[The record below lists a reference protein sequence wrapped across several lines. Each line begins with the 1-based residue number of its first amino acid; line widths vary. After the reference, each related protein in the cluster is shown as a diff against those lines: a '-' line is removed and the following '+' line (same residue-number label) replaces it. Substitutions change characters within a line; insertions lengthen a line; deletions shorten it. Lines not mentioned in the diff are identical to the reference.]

1 MYLSDPRWA
10 WNASETTA
18 TGVGFKNLSAPLPA
32 SKLGCQRTL
41 WSCTTGARPIIWRG
55 GEGLRSRGRAA
66 RPPGS
71 GQWEPVVPGAGEA
84 GELGFYSRTANHHQL
99 GSLKQHTSSLRF
111 CGLSGSALSSVQG
124 LAKLQSRCQRNGVF
138 SRMLEWGRVCIWAS
152 SGCHR
157 LYFFTTVYLRPDFL
171 LAVGQRP
178 PSGRGGGFLNV
189 AAHSV
194 KPVREP
200 TSVCW

>member
-1 MYLSDPRWA
+1 MTQGETGTPLRLPQQEWVSKILVLPFQLQNSDARGPCGA
-10 WNASETTA
+10 
-18 TGVGFKNLSAPLPA
+18 APQGRAP
-32 SKLGCQRTL
+32 SFG
-41 WSCTTGARPIIWRG
+41 GG